1 MHQSPPPARSGIL
14 RGVFLRRLCAAAAAV
29 LAACALGACGSD
41 GGGASGGDGVP
52 ATTSAAAQKAARAG
66 ARALADAPAALR
78 ANAAG
83 ANTLTGEG
91 EDALHARLDKL
102 HGHPVVVNVWASWC
116 GPCRAEFPFFA
127 DAVVAHGAE
136 VAFVGIDFDDDRES
150 AGRFLREVPP
160 GFASVFDPGGD
171 AARSLGGGRV
181 MPTTF
186 FLDRDGE
193 VAYTKLGGYPDAA
206 ALEADIRR
214 HALGAA

>member
-1 MHQSPPPARSGIL
+1 MHQTPAPRRSGIL
-14 RGVFLRRLCAAAAAV
+14 RGVSLRRLSALVAPV
-29 LAACALGACGSD
+29 LVACALVACASD
-41 GGGASGGDGVP
+41 GEGDFP
-52 ATTSAAAQKAARAG
+52 AAPTLTSAAESKAA
-66 ARALADAPAALR
+66 ARRLAKAPAALR
-78 ANAAG
+78 ANAEG
-83 ANTLTGEG
+83 ADRLVGVGEA
-91 EDALHARLDKL
+91 ALHARLDKL

-127 DAVVAHGAE
+127 DAVVEHGDE
-136 VAFVGIDFDDDRES
+136 VAFLGIDFDDDRGS
-150 AGRFLREVPP
+150 AVKLLRELPP
-160 GFASVFDPGGD
+160 GFASIVDQGGD

-214 HALGAA
+214 HALGAP

>member
-1 MHQSPPPARSGIL
+1 VLILPQRRWGIL
-14 RGVFLRRLCAAAAAV
+14 SGMPLRRVTSVLAVALAAGA
-29 LAACALGACGSD
+29 LAAC
-41 GGGASGGDGVP
+41 GASEGDGDARAGT
-52 ATTSAAAQKAARAG
+52 ATTSAADRSARTAKLAA
-66 ARALADAPAALR
+66 APAALR
-78 ANAAG
+78 DNAEG
-83 ANTLTGEG
+83 ADTLSGEG

-127 DAVVAHGAE
+127 DAVVEHGDK
-136 VAFVGIDFDDDRES
+136 VAFVGIDFEDDRES
-150 AGRFLREVPP
+150 ADRFLDEIPP
-160 GFASVFDPGGD
+160 GFASIFDPQGD
-171 AARSLGGGRV
+171 ATRSLGGGRV

-193 VAYTKLGGYPDAA
+193 VAYTKFGGYPDAA